1 MNRFHIGIDTRVE
14 LPASIA
20 VWKYEATR
28 GVLWLSPSREFKI
41 NPSMGRNLWFLD
53 ECWSKSFKRRCS
65 NGCVSEW
72 KLVVVNPWVEPQ
84 RWELEAVRVD
94 AVISRKGK
102 ITREQMEKSAG
113 RLKIIARTGVG
124 VDPSRVD
131 LEAAKE
137 FKIWVTNQPGSNA
150 VSVAELVFGQ
160 MIALV
165 RHTHE
170 ANRAVKENR
179 WSDYLKFIGTEL
191 AGKTIGIVGMG
202 NIGARMA
209 LRARAFEMD
218 FLVYDPYIPESH
230 VTALGGKWV
239 SLRELLSDSDFVTIH
254 CPLNRETRG
263 MVGEKDLASMKP
275 SAYLINAA
283 RGGIVDEKALC
294 SALQQKK
301 IAGAALDVIAEEPP
315 EKDHP
320 LFKLD
325 NVLWTPH
332 LGAVTLEATERG
344 EWGAAEEVIRVLEG
358 KRPKNPVV
366 DADAARLLLPA

>member
-1 MNRFHIGIDTRVE
+1 MVLGRVLVEEFQPEVLKWLRERVE
-14 LPASIA
+14 
-20 VWKYEATR
+20 
-28 GVLWLSPSREFKI
+28 
-41 NPSMGRNLWFLD
+41 
-53 ECWSKSFKRRCS
+53 
-65 NGCVSEW
+65 
-72 KLVVVNPWVEPQ
+72 LVVVNPWVEPQ

-191 AGKTIGIVGMG
+191 AGKTLGIVGMG

-254 CPLNRETRG
+254 CPLNRETHG

-283 RGGIVDEKALC
+283 RGGIVDENALC
-294 SALQQKK
+294 STLQQKK
-301 IAGAALDVIAEEPP
+301 IAGAALDVIADEPP
-315 EKDHP
+315 EKDHR

-344 EWGAAEEVIRVLEG
+344 EWGAAEEVIRVLER

>member
-1 MNRFHIGIDTRVE
+1 MALGRVLVE
-14 LPASIA
+14 EFQP
-20 VWKYEATR
+20 E
-28 GVLWLSPSREFKI
+28 VLKWLRERVDLI
-41 NPSMGRNLWFLD
+41 
-53 ECWSKSFKRRCS
+53 
-65 NGCVSEW
+65 
-72 KLVVVNPWVEPQ
+72 VVNPWVEPQ
-84 RWELEAVRVD
+84 RWDLESVHVD
-94 AVISRKGK
+94 GIISRKGK

-131 LEAAKE
+131 LEAAKDC
-137 FKIWVTNQPGSNA
+137 KVWVTNQPGSNA

-179 WSDYLKFIGTEL
+179 WSDYLKFIGSEL
-191 AGKTIGIVGMG
+191 AGKTLGIIGMG

-209 LRARAFEMD
+209 IRARAFEMN
-218 FLVYDPYIPESH
+218 FLVCDPYIPESH
-230 VTALGGKWV
+230 VTSLGGRWV
-239 SLRELLSDSDFVTIH
+239 GLNELISESDFVTLH

-263 MVGEKDLASMKP
+263 MVGQQQLALMKP

-283 RGGIVDEKALC
+283 RGGIIDEAAL
-294 SALQQKK
+294 LRVLQKK
-301 IAGAALDVIAEEPP
+301 AIAGAALDVAADEPP
-315 EKDHP
+315 KKDHP

-332 LGAVTLEATERG
+332 LGAVTLEASERG
-344 EWGAAEEVIRVLEG
+344 EWGAAEEVIRVLER

-366 DADAARLLLPA
+366 DADEARLLLPA